1 MECREI
7 KIWRLEESHC
17 GDSLYTLANF
27 KNYPTVDDLT
37 VLFKVYDS
45 VLSEDEA
52 QQLLDTRYVK
62 IKSSEYYLTESELIE
77 NDMGI
82 GKILE

>member
-1 MECREI
+1 M
-7 KIWRLEESHC
+7 KIWKLECSHC
-17 GDSLYTLANF
+17 GDPFYAWAYY
-27 KNYPTVDDLT
+27 KNKPTVADVT
-37 VLFKVYDS
+37 ARFKVYDS